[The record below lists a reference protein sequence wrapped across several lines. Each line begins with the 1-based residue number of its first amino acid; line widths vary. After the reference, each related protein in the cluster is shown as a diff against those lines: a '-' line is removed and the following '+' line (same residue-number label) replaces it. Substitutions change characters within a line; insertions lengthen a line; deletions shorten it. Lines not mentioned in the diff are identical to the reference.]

1 MTAAVVRARLR
12 KVSMRFFSALS
23 SSFSSASSSAFSA
36 ASAPI
41 FLLIL
46 ALTLVISPASATAAE
61 TMVEWTVTEG
71 DSLTSLSNNLLVSP
85 QAWREVA
92 QLNRLPNPAFVVP
105 GQVLRIPLR
114 LVRSTAIEARIVSVV
129 GDVRAGGNPVAE
141 GSVVPE
147 GQALQ
152 TGTGSSAVVELGD
165 GSRVQLPPSSLAEV
179 VANRQ
184 YGAAPGAVPAGAGSA
199 SGPAASWFAGALRV
213 LRGSIEVF
221 ATKVLRAKPL
231 EVTTPTAVVG
241 VRGTHYRVTIGDA
254 AAQPTRSEVLEGLV
268 RFERADRVFG
278 ADLAA
283 GYGASIDTAVP
294 APIVK
299 RLPAAPDLSAVP
311 ARFERPLVRFELPGE
326 TLPVRV
332 QVAHDSAFQKVV
344 RDQRVPAGSDV
355 RIAGLEDG
363 NWFLRARR
371 VDATE
376 LEGFDATRAFVLK
389 ARPEPPA
396 TLTPR
401 ASAKQTAGTVQ
412 FAWAQNT
419 EARETRLQV
428 AEDAAFTRLVL
439 DKDRIAEA
447 SLALPMATPGT
458 YYWRMASVRA
468 NGDHGPFGDP
478 LSFELRPQ
486 PEPPQGGLAADGKG
500 IVVHWSG
507 RPQDRQ
513 RVQFARD
520 IGFTQLVAEDEI
532 AQPEW
537 SFTRPAE
544 HGAYFFRYRTVEP
557 DGFVSDW
564 SAPLTIE
571 IPRDW
576 NPLMLL
582 VPLILVL

>member
-1 MTAAVVRARLR
+1 MSAAVVRR
-12 KVSMRFFSALS
+12 S
-23 SSFSSASSSAFSA
+23 SRVASTSFWPISS
-36 ASAPI
+36 
-41 FLLIL
+41 LLL
-46 ALTLVISPASATAAE
+46 ALTLATTPAPATAAE

-71 DSLTSLSNNLLVSP
+71 DTLTSLSANLLVSP
-85 QAWREVA
+85 KAWQEVA
-92 QLNRLPNPAFVVP
+92 RINRLPNPALVVP
-105 GQVLRIPLR
+105 GQVLLIPLR
-114 LVRSTAIEARIVSVV
+114 LVKSTAMEARVVSVV
-129 GDVRAGGNPVAE
+129 GDVRVGGNPVTE
-141 GSVVPE
+141 GSPLSE

-152 TGTGSSAVVELGD
+152 TGAGSSAVVELGD
-165 GSRVQLPPSSLAEV
+165 GSRVQLPASSLAEV

-199 SGPAASWFAGALRV
+199 SGPAANWFAGALRV

-241 VRGTHYRVTIGDA
+241 VRGTHYRVTVGEA

-283 GYGASIDTAVP
+283 GYGATIDTAVP

-326 TLPVRV
+326 ALPVRV
-332 QVAHDSAFQKVV
+332 QVAQDSAFLKLVS
-344 RDQRVPAGSDV
+344 DQRVPAGTDV

-371 VDATE
+371 VDASE

-401 ASAKQTAGTVQ
+401 ASSKQTAGSVQ

-419 EARETRLQV
+419 EARDARLQV

-447 SLALPMATPGT
+447 SQALPMVTPGI

-486 PEPPQGGLAADGKG
+486 PEPPKGGLADDGKG
-500 IVVHWSG
+500 IVVRWSG

-520 IGFTQLVAEDEI
+520 IGFTQLVTEEEL

-557 DGFVSDW
+557 DGFMSDW
-564 SAPLTIE
+564 SSTLTIE

>member
-1 MTAAVVRARLR
+1 MTAAVLRPRAAAPIGWLLA
-12 KVSMRFFSALS
+12 SMLAI
-23 SSFSSASSSAFSA
+23 SA
-36 ASAPI
+36 APANSAEP
-41 FLLIL
+41 
-46 ALTLVISPASATAAE
+46 
-61 TMVEWTVTEG
+61 MVEWTVTEG
-71 DSLTSLSNNLLVSP
+71 DTLTSLSQNLLVSP
-85 QAWREVA
+85 QSWREVA
-92 QLNRLPNPAFVVP
+92 RLNRLPNPALVVP
-105 GQVLRIPLR
+105 GQVLRLPLR
-114 LVRSTAIEARIVSVV
+114 LVKSTALEARVISVV
-129 GDVRAGGNPVAE
+129 GDVRAGGNPVAQ
-141 GSVVPE
+141 GSALPT

-152 TGTGSSAVVELGD
+152 TGPGSSAVIELSD

-184 YGAAPGAVPAGAGSA
+184 YGASPGAVPAGPGSA
-199 SGPAASWFAGALRV
+199 SGPSASWFAGALRV
-213 LRGSIEVF
+213 LRGSVEVF

-241 VRGTHYRVTIGDA
+241 VRGTHYRVTVGDQGT
-254 AAQPTRSEVLEGLV
+254 QPTRSEVLEGLV
-268 RFERADRVFG
+268 RFERPDRVFG

-283 GYGASIDTAVP
+283 GYGATIDSAVP

-299 RLPAAPDLSAVP
+299 ALPAAPDLSAMP

-326 TLPVRV
+326 TSPVRV
-332 QVAHDSAFQKVV
+332 QVAQDSSFEKVIG
-344 RDQRVPAGSDV
+344 DQRVPAGTDV
-355 RIAGLEDG
+355 RISGLDDG

-371 VDATE
+371 IDDAE
-376 LEGFDATRAFVLK
+376 LEGFDASRPFVLK

-401 ASAKQTAGTVQ
+401 ASSKQTAGSVK

-419 EARETRLQV
+419 EARNARLQV
-428 AEDAAFTRLVL
+428 AQDPGFTRLVL
-439 DKDRIAEA
+439 DGNRIADA
-447 SLALPMATPGT
+447 SQALLIDTPGT

-468 NGDHGPFGDP
+468 NGDQGPFGDP
-478 LSFELRPQ
+478 LSFELRPR
-486 PEPPQGGLAADGKG
+486 PEPPQGGLAADGNG

-520 IGFTQLVAEDEI
+520 IGFTQLVAEEEI

-537 SFTRPAE
+537 SFARPAE
-544 HGAYFFRYRTVEP
+544 HGSYFFRYRTVEP

-564 SAPLTIE
+564 SSPLTIE

-582 VPLILVL
+582 VPLILLL

>member
-1 MTAAVVRARLR
+1 MTASALRAR
-12 KVSMRFFSALS
+12 
-23 SSFSSASSSAFSA
+23 SA
-36 ASAPI
+36 API
-41 FLLIL
+41 GWLLL
-46 ALTLVISPASATAAE
+46 ALMLAISPASSRAAE
-61 TMVEWTVTEG
+61 TVVEWTVTEG
-71 DSLTSLSNNLLVSP
+71 DTLTSLSTNLLVSP
-85 QAWREVA
+85 RAWREVA
-92 QLNRLPNPAFVVP
+92 RFNRLPNPAFVVP

-114 LVRSTAIEARIVSVV
+114 LVKSTALDARIVSVV

-141 GSVVPE
+141 GNPLPA

-152 TGTGSSAVVELGD
+152 TGPGSSAVVELAD

-179 VANRQ
+179 VANQQ
-184 YGAAPGAVPAGAGSA
+184 YGAAPGAVPSGAGSA
-199 SGPAASWFAGALRV
+199 SGKAASWFAGALRV
-213 LRGSIEVF
+213 LRGSVEVF

-241 VRGTHYRVTIGDA
+241 VRGTHYRVTLGDE

-268 RFERADRVFG
+268 RFERSDRVFG

-283 GYGASIDTAVP
+283 GYGATIDNAVL
-294 APIVK
+294 APVVK
-299 RLPAAPDLSAVP
+299 SLPAAPDLSAVP

-326 TLPVRV
+326 TAPVRV
-332 QVAHDSAFQKVV
+332 QVAQDSNFQKVV
-344 RDQRVPAGSDV
+344 IDQRVPTGTDV
-355 RIAGLEDG
+355 RIAGLDDG

-371 VDATE
+371 IDSSA
-376 LEGFDATRAFVLK
+376 LEGFDATRPFVLK

-396 TLTPR
+396 TLKPR
-401 ASAKQTAGTVQ
+401 ASGKQTAGSVQ

-419 EARETRLQV
+419 EARNAQLQV

-439 DKDRIAEA
+439 DSDRIADA
-447 SLALPMATPGT
+447 SLALPLTTPGT

-468 NGDHGPFGDP
+468 NGDRGPFGDP

-486 PEPPQGGLAADGKG
+486 PEPPQCGLAADGNG

-513 RVQFARD
+513 RVPFARD

-537 SFTRPAE
+537 SIARPAE
-544 HGAYFFRYRTVEP
+544 HGSYFFRYRTVEP

-564 SAPLTIE
+564 SAPLSIE
-571 IPRDW
+571 IPCDW
-576 NPLMLL
+576 SPLLLL

>member
-1 MTAAVVRARLR
+1 MTAAVGRAGSRR
-12 KVSMRFFSALS
+12 VSSL
-23 SSFSSASSSAFSA
+23 SFSSISLSPFSLLLAAMLAIASLPA
-36 ASAPI
+36 AGQ
-41 FLLIL
+41 
-46 ALTLVISPASATAAE
+46 E
-61 TMVEWTVTEG
+61 TVVEWTVTEG
-71 DSLTSLSNNLLVSP
+71 DTLTSLSSNLLVTP

-92 QLNRLPNPAFVVP
+92 RLNRLLNPAYVVP

-114 LVRSTAIEARIVSVV
+114 LVKSTAIEARVVSVV

-141 GSVVPE
+141 GSPLPE

-152 TGTGSSAVVELGD
+152 TGPGSSAVVQLGD

-179 VANRQ
+179 TANRQ
-184 YGAAPGAVPAGAGSA
+184 YGAAPGAVPVGVGSS
-199 SGPAASWFAGALRV
+199 SGPAANWFAGALRV
-213 LRGSIEVF
+213 LRGSVEIF

-241 VRGTHYRVTIGDA
+241 VRGTHYRVTVGEA

-283 GYGASIDTAVP
+283 GYGATIDTAVP
-294 APIVK
+294 APIV
-299 RLPAAPDLSAVP
+299 RQLPGAPDLSGLP

-326 TLPVRV
+326 TSPVRV
-332 QVAHDSAFQKVV
+332 QVARDSAFLRLVS
-344 RDQRVPAGSDV
+344 DQRVPAGTEV

-363 NWFLRARR
+363 NWFVRARR
-371 VDATE
+371 VDTSE
-376 LEGFDATRAFVLK
+376 LEGFDTARPFVLK

-401 ASAKQTAGTVQ
+401 ASGKQTAGSVQ

-419 EARETRLQV
+419 EARSAQLQIS
-428 AEDAAFTRLVL
+428 EDAAFTRLVL
-439 DKDRIAEA
+439 NSDRIADA
-447 SLALPMATPGT
+447 SLALPLTTPGT

-486 PEPPQGGLAADGKG
+486 PEPPQGGLDKDGKG
-500 IVVHWSG
+500 IVVRWGG

-520 IGFTQLVAEDEI
+520 IDFTQLVAEEELS
-532 AQPEW
+532 QPEW
-537 SFTRPAE
+537 SFARPAE

-564 SAPLTIE
+564 SSPLTIE

-576 NPLMLL
+576 NPLLLL